1 MDSTPGTSSSDTEAW
16 LLVGLASGVGSRY
29 FQRLLNHFDRPQ
41 SILAASRKELAELGI
56 PKPAVDALLAQE
68 RRSIEPSLAW
78 LSDDSNHQL
87 LTLNDRDYPSFLRQ
101 TDSPPPLLFVIGDKQ
116 LLHQPQLAI
125 VGSRNPTTTGLENA
139 QEFARCLAAA
149 GFCITSGLAQG
160 IDGAAHRGALK
171 SGSTIAVMGTGPDR
185 IYPAS
190 HKNLAHQIADQA
202 LLITEFPPGIQAR
215 AENFPRRNRI
225 ISGLSLGALV
235 VEATLQSGSLITAR
249 LATEQGREVFAIPGS
264 IHNPQARGCHAL
276 IRQGAKLVESAQD
289 IIEELGSLFA
299 TLENPHEIETPS
311 EGSEIMQR
319 DADYQLLDQAL
330 GYDPVSVDEL
340 INRTGLTAEAVSSM
354 LLLLELEGHVSSAPG
369 GYYCRTDRLTSRQS
383 GRESI

>member
-1 MDSTPGTSSSDTEAW
+1 MDSTPGISSSDSEAW
-16 LLVGLASGVGSRY
+16 LLVGLASGIGGRY
-29 FQRLLNHFDRPQ
+29 FQRLLNHFGDPQ
-41 SILAASRKELAELGI
+41 SVLAASRNELAEVGI
-56 PKPAVDALLAQE
+56 PNPAIDSLLAQE
-68 RRSIEPSLAW
+68 RSSIEPSLTW
-78 LSDDSNHQL
+78 LSESNHQL
-87 LTLNDRDYPSFLRQ
+87 LTLNDMDYPSLLRQ
-101 TDSPPPLLFVIGDKQ
+101 IDSPPPLLFCIGDKQ
-116 LLHQPQLAI
+116 LLNQPQLAI
-125 VGSRNPTTTGLENA
+125 VGSRNPTATGLENA
-139 QEFARCLAAA
+139 QEFARCMAAA

-160 IDGAAHRGALK
+160 IDGAAHNGALK
-171 SGSTIAVMGTGPDR
+171 RGSTIAVMGTGPDR

-190 HKNLAHQIADQA
+190 HKNLAHEIADQA

-225 ISGLSLGALV
+225 ISGLALGTLV
-235 VEATLQSGSLITAR
+235 VEAALQSGSLITAR
-249 LATEQGREVFAIPGS
+249 LAAEQGREVFAIPGS

-299 TLENPHEIETPS
+299 TLENPSETDAPG
-311 EGSEIMQR
+311 EVSEIMQR
-319 DADYQLLDQAL
+319 DADYQSLDQAL

-340 INRTGLTAEAVSSM
+340 IARTGLTAEAVSSM

-369 GYYCRTDRLTSRQS
+369 GYYCRTDRLTSRHS